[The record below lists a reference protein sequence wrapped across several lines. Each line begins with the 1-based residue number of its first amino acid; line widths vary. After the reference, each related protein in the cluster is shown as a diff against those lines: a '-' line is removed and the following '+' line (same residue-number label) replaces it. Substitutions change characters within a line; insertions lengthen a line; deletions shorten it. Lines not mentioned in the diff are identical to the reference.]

1 MIHDVGVKNQAKAK
15 ENQQYFAKLGSEF
28 AAGFLFGAQIGGFT
42 ADRLYHC
49 MMDEQNSFDMFYKA
63 DVEMK
68 KGLKA
73 GDPTIIING
82 LDDMVR
88 FVYDLMME
96 NSGGKLRDSGDEKH
110 AIC

>member
-1 MIHDVGVKNQAKAK
+1 
-15 ENQQYFAKLGSEF
+15 
-28 AAGFLFGAQIGGFT
+28 
-42 ADRLYHC
+42 
-49 MMDEQNSFDMFYKA
+49 MFYKA

-73 GDPTIIING
+73 GDPTVIING

-96 NSGGKLRDSGDEKH
+96 NSGGKLRDSGDEIH